1 MAVVRSITCRYWH
14 WQVGRSTK
22 TVIRSLPVGCGS
34 CNVPPQTGDGLTK
47 RIERRG
53 RLPRRR
59 RPTRQGAA
67 GALPS
72 SAPAAALERQL
83 RPTLRCP
90 AHAHARH
97 PDRLVHVAPRSL
109 PSPRASS
116 PHHLATHHARAAAE
130 RRHAWTDGS
139 ARRRCGRPSSRP
151 VTPAAP
157 PSLTHVH
164 PLPMQRGPRPPQGA
178 SSHDM
183 AKRYAQAP
191 IALACERA
199 AVAPRSAPSHRRPHL
214 HALDWGRGA
223 SQVAHLWHG
232 HVVAWPLS
240 LAPVVAWRRSWPGA
254 GRRSDPS
261 CPDLTAPLRSSHS
274 LASPPA
280 VPLTPGVLT
289 HLPGA
294 RVLAGRPIWT
304 RTVRV
309 VHPD

>member
-14 WQVGRSTK
+14 CAGRSTK
-22 TVIRSLPVGCGS
+22 TVIDHFPSAVGAVSSTDGRRLDQTHREKR
-34 CNVPPQTGDGLTK
+34 PPSSSA
-47 RIERRG
+47 
-53 RLPRRR
+53 PSNHSV
-59 RPTRQGAA
+59 

-72 SAPAAALERQL
+72 SALAAALERQL

-183 AKRYAQAP
+183 LTRYAQAP
-191 IALACERA
+191 SPWHA
-199 AVAPRSAPSHRRPHL
+199 SAPSRPGAPVASPPPPPRARL
-214 HALDWGRGA
+214 GPRGKPGCTP
-223 SQVAHLWHG
+223 WHG

-240 LAPVVAWRRSWPGA
+240 WRRSGLAPVVAWRRS
-254 GRRSDPS
+254 
-261 CPDLTAPLRSSHS
+261 
-274 LASPPA
+274 
-280 VPLTPGVLT
+280 
-289 HLPGA
+289 
-294 RVLAGRPIWT
+294 
-304 RTVRV
+304 
-309 VHPD
+309 